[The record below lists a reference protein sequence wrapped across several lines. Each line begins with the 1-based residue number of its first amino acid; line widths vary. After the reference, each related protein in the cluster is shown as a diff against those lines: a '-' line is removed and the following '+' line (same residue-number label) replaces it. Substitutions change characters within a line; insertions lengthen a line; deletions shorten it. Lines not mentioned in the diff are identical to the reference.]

1 MHQPSKNLI
10 EGAVYLTGKSITL
23 PLFDSW
29 RTPCSI
35 LAASTLHLLL
45 LRPAEASSY
54 YRLER
59 TPIAFFKFSI
69 SSAFRPSNVH
79 QCSSYV
85 AFLISFWLPWIR
97 VHNRRRPGDMST
109 SVFICFFLRQ
119 KYVNVVRLERNAK
132 TTLIF
137 PRWGGGGEGYSLQCP
152 LLGGSARKG
161 IFFRLQVYARVG
173 ILLVEV
179 YKRVGKSVI

>member
-10 EGAVYLTGKSITL
+10 EGTVYLKGKRIVL
-23 PLFDSW
+23 PPFDSW
-29 RTPCSI
+29 RTARSI
-35 LAASTLHLLL
+35 LAAPTLHLLL

-54 YRLER
+54 HRLER
-59 TPIAFFKFSI
+59 TSIAFFKFSI

-79 QCSSYV
+79 QRSSYV

-97 VHNRRRPGDMST
+97 VPNRRRPGDMST
-109 SVFICFFLRQ
+109 SVFTCFFLRQ
-119 KYVNVVRLERNAK
+119 KYINVVRLERNAK
-132 TTLIF
+132 TTLNF
-137 PRWGGGGEGYSLQCP
+137 PRVGGGGEGYSLQCP

-161 IFFRLQVYARVG
+161 IFFRLQVYARIG

-179 YKRVGKSVI
+179 

>member
-10 EGAVYLTGKSITL
+10 EGTVYLKGKRIVL
-23 PLFDSW
+23 PPFDSW
-29 RTPCSI
+29 RTARSI
-35 LAASTLHLLL
+35 LAAPTLHLLL

-54 YRLER
+54 HRLER
-59 TPIAFFKFSI
+59 TSIAFFKFSI

-79 QCSSYV
+79 QRSSYV

-97 VHNRRRPGDMST
+97 VPNRRRPGDMST
-109 SVFICFFLRQ
+109 SVFTCFFLRQ
-119 KYVNVVRLERNAK
+119 KYINVVRLERNAK
-132 TTLIF
+132 TTLNF
-137 PRWGGGGEGYSLQCP
+137 PRVGGGGGEGYSLQCP

-161 IFFRLQVYARVG
+161 IFFRLQVYARIG

-179 YKRVGKSVI
+179 